1 MEKQIY
7 YHKVNA
13 MLITMKVQ
21 NKRFLINEDSPAA
34 DENIKRILSD
44 FPKDALIEFEK
55 PSLED
60 VI

>member
-1 MEKQIY
+1 
-7 YHKVNA
+7 

-44 FPKDALIEFEK
+44 FPKDALIEGWIKIPQFEK

>member
-1 MEKQIY
+1 
-7 YHKVNA
+7 